1 MPPPTSLASTL
12 TSSLILSS
20 FGLASKAFL
29 RWGCK
34 DVKVEGLGKLLKA
47 LEEEPSGS
55 PGSGTGLIDEKEG
68 EQAGRRGVVTICN
81 HTSVV
86 DDPMV
91 SRCSSS
97 LHFYLQRADRCVV
110 LWGE

>member
-29 RWGCK
+29 RWGCR

-47 LEEEPSGS
+47 LEEEPKSLAGS
-55 PGSGTGLIDEKEG
+55 SGSGTGLVDEKEG
-68 EQAGRRGVVTICN
+68 EEAGRRGVVTICN

-91 SRCSSS
+91 SLCLGHFIPFCSERVAS
-97 LHFYLQRADRCVV
+97 R
-110 LWGE
+110 

>member
-1 MPPPTSLASTL
+1 M
-12 TSSLILSS
+12 
-20 FGLASKAFL
+20 
-29 RWGCK
+29 
-34 DVKVEGLGKLLKA
+34 KVEGLGKLLKA

-55 PGSGTGLIDEKEG
+55 SGSGRGLGDEKEG
-68 EQAGRRGVVTICN
+68 ERAGRRGVVTICN

-91 SRCSSS
+91 SLRSCSVPS
-97 LHFYLQRADRCVV
+97 YLQRAVRCVV